1 MSWELTSIGRASAS
15 SQVLCLDIACI
26 GSSDPLRICFLK
38 TTEAPLL
45 TPLIKAGSQEVLEQK
60 VELNDGAARFR
71 AVTGESGPHEIM

>member
-1 MSWELTSIGRASAS
+1 MSWELTSTGRTSAS

-45 TPLIKAGSQEVLEQK
+45 TPLIKAG
-60 VELNDGAARFR
+60 A
-71 AVTGESGPHEIM
+71 ESGTY